1 MDIRTKGEM
10 NRGWRVFGAMLA
22 ACLLTGCWFLFV
34 YKTVPF
40 IYDINDDVAM
50 RNVAAASLLARRTPI
65 FCIQISA
72 GPGDKRSLSV
82 LPGLDWYGLTMI
94 GVVRC
99 PLPSACTAVWYLKKG
114 FSGKS
119 YMRRRHCS

>member
-50 RNVAAASLLARRTPI
+50 RNVAAALSQARRTPI
-65 FCIQISA
+65 FCISNICWA
-72 GPGDKRSLSV
+72 
-82 LPGLDWYGLTMI
+82 W
-94 GVVRC
+94 
-99 PLPSACTAVWYLKKG
+99 
-114 FSGKS
+114 
-119 YMRRRHCS
+119 